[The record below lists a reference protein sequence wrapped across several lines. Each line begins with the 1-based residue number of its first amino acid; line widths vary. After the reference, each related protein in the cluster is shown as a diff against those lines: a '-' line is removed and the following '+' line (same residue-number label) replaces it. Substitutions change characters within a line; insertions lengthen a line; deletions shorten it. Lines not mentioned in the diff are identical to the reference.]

1 MFARKQKASECL
13 TIHRTGLEKIA
24 FLTASVSTRD
34 RSDQVPSSI
43 AVAELTVHLPP
54 AKFGA
59 DGYRSSASIQRL
71 LKMARTVQLTNGD
84 TQTTAKPLIGR

>member
-1 MFARKQKASECL
+1 M
-13 TIHRTGLEKIA
+13 
-24 FLTASVSTRD
+24 
-34 RSDQVPSSI
+34 PSSI
-43 AVAELTVHLPP
+43 AVAELTVHLPS

-71 LKMARTVQLTNGD
+71 LKMARTVQPTNGD